1 MNYEKNLNSFLKL
14 GYYLD
19 YTNSKFK
26 FDYSNIDKKKY
37 VNYEKEELISI
48 GSNLLL
54 NAITSRYKG
63 NQRNIV
69 PISGGLDSRAV
80 LSGLLMCTDAQK
92 IETYTFGTPGTLDY
106 EIGNYIAKK
115 IGTRHTSFSLD
126 QYNYSTEDLI
136 DISKRVDNQTVLFH
150 HPPIKIIKDIY
161 GGSVFWSGF
170 LGETVAGAH
179 LPSVEI
185 NNLTEAIKYFIK
197 KNTFVKSI
205 DLRSPEN
212 KNFETMILYSAN
224 YNKNINPVER
234 IDFDNRQ
241 AKYIAPHVL
250 MKGFEYVTP
259 LADKDWFDFMLSL
272 DNTYRYNQNLY
283 KRILSETFP
292 FEFSLKTKTNFGLPL
307 SASKFEIFIKRAHS
321 KMNRILIGKNV
332 NINYLDFNN
341 EIREN
346 KVFNKTIYENLSDL
360 ENRKIVN
367 WVDLN
372 KIWQDHMNKNADY
385 ADAILV
391 LCSLEIQM
399 KAKE

>member
-1 MNYEKNLNSFLKL
+1 MNYVENLNSFLKL

-19 YTNSKFK
+19 YKNPEIK

-37 VNYEKEELISI
+37 VNYDKEELVSI

-54 NAITSRYKG
+54 KAITSRYKE

-80 LSGLLMCTDAQK
+80 LSGLLMCTDAQN

-115 IGTRHTSFSLD
+115 IGTKHTFFSLD
-126 QYNYSTEDLI
+126 RYNYSTEDLI

-150 HPPIKIIKDIY
+150 HPPIKIIENIY

-170 LGETVAGAH
+170 LGEIVSGAH
-179 LPSVEI
+179 LPNVDI
-185 NNLTEAIKYFIK
+185 NNLTEAMAYFIK

-205 DLRSPEN
+205 DLRNPEM
-212 KNFETMILYSAN
+212 KNYESLILCDVD
-224 YNKNINPVER
+224 YNENINPVER

-250 MKGFEYVTP
+250 MKGFDYITP
-259 LADKDWFDFMLSL
+259 LTDKDWFDFMLSL
-272 DNTYRYNQNLY
+272 DDKYRYNQSLY

-292 FEFSLKTKTNFGLPL
+292 FEFSLKTKTNYGLPL
-307 SASKFEIFIKRAHS
+307 SASKFEIFIKRSHS

-332 NINYLDFNN
+332 NINYLDFNR

-346 KVFNKTIYENLSDL
+346 KVLKKTIHENLSDL
-360 ENRKIVN
+360 DNRKLVN
-367 WVDLN
+367 WLDLN
-372 KIWQDHMNKNADY
+372 KIWQEHINKNADY

-391 LCSLEIQM
+391 LCSLEIQA